1 MTPHITSVRS
11 LTFTWSAA
19 MILSMKS
26 GNVVEFIDRQKI
38 ICAIVLEVKNQRLRL
53 LTENDREVNLSA
65 RRLLHKC
72 EMRLDL
78 SMGRHKVVDALKE
91 IVNRRKEL
99 TNHIDLKGLWEVL
112 NTEQEWI
119 DLGTMTEFC
128 FPDNPNNDN
137 ESAVVRAFFNNRLY
151 FRFDHDR
158 FFPNSEEQ
166 VERKAAQEKEAARR
180 NQIIEE
186 GGVWLKSV
194 LNDSNPSLPD
204 DKLEIA
210 KILKSFYIFEKECKQ
225 HDLGKAIIARAGID
239 PEEGIFKVLVRLGVF
254 DKNENIDLY
263 RYGISTSFSDNVME
277 STTELVSSTQTV
289 VADNK
294 RKDLTMLSLMTIDGQ
309 ATLDFDDA
317 ISIEANGDHYRL
329 GVHIID
335 VGHFLKKGDIIDQEA
350 IARGSSIY
358 MPDQK
363 IPMLPSFLAEDLC
376 SLKVGELRPA
386 ISIMVNL
393 SQSCEIVDYEIIP
406 SMIKVAH
413 RLTYYDVNIIADDD
427 KGIIILRDIAEKFR
441 QDRMASGAVQ
451 ITLPDINVWIDGG
464 GEVAFSRINRESPGR
479 MLVSEIMI
487 MANWLMAK
495 FLAEHNMPAIFRSQ
509 TAPRERL
516 YKRNEGTLFKN
527 WMQRR
532 LLNRFVLGH
541 EPEHHSGLGL
551 NAYVTATSPI
561 RKYFDLATQRQIR
574 AVLGLEEPS
583 TPEEIDNMIQLL
595 EQPMGCVTKIQY
607 NRNKYWLLKYLEKR
621 IGQKEEA
628 VVLSKKRTGFQ
639 ILLKEYLIE
648 CDLPLPS
655 GIDLKPED
663 LIQVKIQHVNAR
675 RDVVSVFMG

>member
-1 MTPHITSVRS
+1 MTPHITSDRT
-11 LTFTWSAA
+11 LTFTWSAV
-19 MILSMKS
+19 MMLSMES

-38 ICAIVLEVKNQRLRL
+38 ICAIVLEVKKQRLRL

-65 RRLLHKC
+65 RRLSHKC
-72 EMRLDL
+72 DMRLDL

-91 IVNRRKEL
+91 IANRRKEL

-128 FPDNPNNDN
+128 FPDSPANDN

-186 GGVWLKSV
+186 GGAWLKSV

-204 DKLEIA
+204 DKLEIV

-225 HDLGKAIIARAGID
+225 YDLGKAIIARAGID
-239 PEEGIFKVLVRLGVF
+239 PEEGIFKILIRLGGF
-254 DKNENIDLY
+254 DKNENIDLN
-263 RYGISTSFSDNVME
+263 RYDISTSFPDNVIE
-277 STTELVSSTQTV
+277 NTTELVGSTQTV
-289 VADNK
+289 VADSK

-335 VGHFLKKGDIIDQEA
+335 VGHFIKKGDIIDQEA
-350 IARGSSIY
+350 MARGSSIY

-393 SQSCEIVDYEIIP
+393 SQSCEIIDYEIIP
-406 SMIKVAH
+406 SLIKVAH
-413 RLTYYDVNIIADDD
+413 QFTYYDVNIIADDD
-427 KGIIILRDIAEKFR
+427 KGIIVLRDIAEKFR

-451 ITLPDINVWIDGG
+451 ITLPDINVWIDGD
-464 GEVAFSRINRESPGR
+464 GEVTVNRINRESPSR

-495 FLAEHNMPAIFRSQ
+495 FLVEHNMPAIFRSQ
-509 TAPRERL
+509 RAPRERL
-516 YKRNEGTLFKN
+516 YKGNEGTLFKN

-532 LLNRFVLGH
+532 LLNRFVLSH
-541 EPEHHSGLGL
+541 DPEHHSGLGL

-595 EQPMGCVTKIQY
+595 EQPMGCVIKIQY
-607 NRNKYWLLKYLEKR
+607 NRNRYWLLKYLEKR

-628 VVLSKKRTGFQ
+628 IVLNKKRTGYQ
-639 ILLKEYLIE
+639 ILIKEYLIE

-675 RDVVSVFMG
+675 RDVLSVFMG

>member
-1 MTPHITSVRS
+1 ME
-11 LTFTWSAA
+11 
-19 MILSMKS
+19 S
-26 GNVVEFIDRQKI
+26 GNIVEFIDRQKI
-38 ICAIVLEVKNQRLRL
+38 ICAIVLEVKKQRLRL
-53 LTENDREVNLSA
+53 LTENDREVNISA
-65 RRLLHKC
+65 RRLSHKC
-72 EMRLDL
+72 EMRVDL
-78 SMGRHKVVDALKE
+78 SIGRHKVVDSLKK

-99 TNHIDLKGLWEVL
+99 TKHIDLKGLWEVL

-128 FPDNPNNDN
+128 FPDNPTDDN
-137 ESAVVRAFFNNRLY
+137 EAAVVSAFFNNRLY
-151 FRFDHDR
+151 FRFDYDR

-180 NQIIEE
+180 NQIIKE
-186 GGVWLKSV
+186 GGAWLKSV
-194 LNDSNPSLPD
+194 LNENNPSLPD

-210 KILKSFYIFEKECKQ
+210 KILKSFYIFKKESKEY
-225 HDLGKAIIARAGID
+225 DLGKAIIESAGID
-239 PEEGIFKVLVRLGVF
+239 PEEGIFKILVGLGEF

-263 RYGISTSFSDNVME
+263 RYGISTSLPDKVME
-277 STTELVSSTQTV
+277 STVDLASSIQTV
-289 VADNK
+289 VADNQ
-294 RKDLTMLSLMTIDGQ
+294 RKDLTMLPLMTIDGQ

-317 ISIEANGDHYRL
+317 ISIEAHGDHYRL
-329 GVHIID
+329 GIHIID
-335 VGHFLKKGDIIDQEA
+335 VGHFIKKGDIIDQEA
-350 IARGSSIY
+350 MIRGSSIY

-376 SLKVGELRPA
+376 SLKVGALRPA

-393 SQSCEIVDYEIIP
+393 SQSYEIIDNEIIP
-406 SMIKVAH
+406 SLIKVAH
-413 RLTYYDVNIIADDD
+413 QLTYYDVNTIADDD
-427 KGIIILRDIAEKFR
+427 KGIIVLCDIAKKFR

-451 ITLPDINVWIDGG
+451 ITLPDINVWIDGD
-464 GEVAFSRINRESPGR
+464 GEVGVSRINRESPGR

-495 FLAEHNMPAIFRSQ
+495 FLAENNMPAIFRTQ

-516 YKRNEGTLFKN
+516 YKGDEGTLFKN

-532 LLNRFVLGH
+532 LLNRFVLSN

-583 TPEEIDNMIQLL
+583 TSEEMANMIQLL
-595 EQPMGCVTKIQY
+595 EQPMGSVAKIQY
-607 NRNKYWLLKYLEKR
+607 NRNRYWLLKYLERR

-628 VVLSKKRTGFQ
+628 VVLHKKRTGYQ

-675 RDVVSVFMG
+675 RDVLSVFMG

>member
-1 MTPHITSVRS
+1 M
-11 LTFTWSAA
+11 
-19 MILSMKS
+19 LSMKS

-38 ICAIVLEVKNQRLRL
+38 ICAIVLEVKKQRLRL

-65 RRLLHKC
+65 RRLSHKC

-91 IVNRRKEL
+91 IANRRKKL
-99 TNHIDLKGLWEVL
+99 TNHIDLKGLWEIL

-119 DLGTMTEFC
+119 DLGTMTELC
-128 FPDNPNNDN
+128 FPDNPTNDN

-180 NQIIEE
+180 NQIVKE

-194 LNDSNPSLPD
+194 LDDGNPSLPD
-204 DKLEIA
+204 DKLEIV

-225 HDLGKAIIARAGID
+225 YDLGKAIVERAGID

-263 RYGISTSFSDNVME
+263 RYNISTSLPENVVE
-277 STTELVSSTQTV
+277 STTDLFSSIQTV

-335 VGHFLKKGDIIDQEA
+335 VGHFIKKGDIIDQEA

-376 SLKVGELRPA
+376 SLKVGELRPG

-393 SQSCEIVDYEIIP
+393 SQSFEIIDYEIIP

-413 RLTYYDVNIIADDD
+413 QLTYYDVNIIADDD

-451 ITLPDINVWIDGG
+451 ITLPDINVWIDGD
-464 GEVAFSRINRESPGR
+464 GEVGVSKINRESPGR

-509 TAPRERL
+509 TAPRDRL
-516 YKRNEGTLFKN
+516 YKGNEGTLFKN

-532 LLNRFVLGH
+532 LLNRFVLSH

-628 VVLSKKRTGFQ
+628 IVLSKKRTGYQ